1 MLIISCGATEKL
13 KHTPEKLAALLTD
26 YQKNKNQT
34 ALEQLCKASEDIMRS
49 YFRKHFTDPALIDDL
64 CQETYIRLLRTLPTI
79 QEALKYKKF
88 VLKVS
93 FYVMQTHLRQKYRR
107 SEEVASIDLVD
118 ETQQESFTD
127 SVHHH
132 KPMENLS
139 QRMDLKRALNEL
151 PEKTREILLL
161 KADGYKYEEIARTL
175 GLSVSG
181 VKMQVK
187 RGMEKLKN
195 SLISVTFWW
204 FIATCIVDKMI

>member
-1 MLIISCGATEKL
+1 MAEQL
-13 KHTPEKLAALLTD
+13 KYAPEKLAELLVD
-26 YQKNKNQT
+26 YQKNENHM

-49 YFRKHFTDPALIDDL
+49 YFRKHFTDPTVIDDL

-79 QEALKYKKF
+79 QEALKFKKF

-107 SEEVASIDLVD
+107 KEEVTRIDLVD
-118 ETQQESFTD
+118 DTQQESFTD
-127 SVHHH
+127 SINHHM
-132 KPMENLS
+132 PMENLS
-139 QRMDLKRALNEL
+139 QRMDVKRALSEL
-151 PEKTREILLL
+151 PDKTREILLL

-204 FIATCIVDKMI
+204 FIATCIVDKMK

>member
-175 GLSVSG
+175 GLSVYSDLYSG
-181 VKMQVK
+181 
-187 RGMEKLKN
+187 
-195 SLISVTFWW
+195 
-204 FIATCIVDKMI
+204 